1 MIDSIVFSKGR
12 RRLSLELVAVPPRM
26 RMEGKL
32 RLTKA
37 NTRVLCRYE
46 AHRKVE
52 HVAFH
57 VRSSGVESRTPA
69 VSLSVGVSPRLL
81 RSSLEPERRV
91 AQARDRRKSLHK
103 KILPSRV
110 ESFGLAEAQ
119 LLPQPNRCEAAPP
132 RGRSAGCS
140 EEKSLRILHT
150 LLRQRPPPPTLSKG
164 SEGRQTI

>member
-1 MIDSIVFSKGR
+1 MIDSLVFSKGR
-12 RRLSLELVAVPPRM
+12 RRLSAELVAVPPHVRT
-26 RMEGKL
+26 EGKL

-37 NTRVLCRYE
+37 NTHGSCRYE
-46 AHRKVE
+46 AHRKAE

-91 AQARDRRKSLHK
+91 VQARDRRKSLHK

-110 ESFGLAEAQ
+110 ESFWACRGSAS
-119 LLPQPNRCEAAPP
+119 APTKP
-132 RGRSAGCS
+132 VRGRPASRSFG
-140 EEKSLRILHT
+140 
-150 LLRQRPPPPTLSKG
+150 G
-164 SEGRQTI
+164 V

>member
-37 NTRVLCRYE
+37 STRVLCRYE

-69 VSLSVGVSPRLL
+69 VSL
-81 RSSLEPERRV
+81 
-91 AQARDRRKSLHK
+91 
-103 KILPSRV
+103 
-110 ESFGLAEAQ
+110 
-119 LLPQPNRCEAAPP
+119 
-132 RGRSAGCS
+132 
-140 EEKSLRILHT
+140 
-150 LLRQRPPPPTLSKG
+150 
-164 SEGRQTI
+164 